1 MKLYDEIIEKTMEL
15 AATCGGHVLST
26 ADTPWQLASE
36 RSMVLR
42 SEMAYELGSEL
53 NPGLGVTIIT
63 DNADLVP
70 QNEIIVCGK
79 ELDEIDHDL
88 PYARIAL
95 VRVEDDR
102 MGTDNALYNA
112 IRKLE
117 YVRYHFYP
125 EGFMMRISASR
136 NKESVRV
143 SKEALK
149 GGITFGKVGGAMIQA
164 FERQEAVRA
173 VKLIYIT
180 DPAFDYL
187 ALKELLTQSEA
198 ITETIDHMLKDLK
211 MDCDVCNLKPVCDE
225 VEGLREL
232 HFEGMKPES

>member
-1 MKLYDEIIEKTMEL
+1 MKLYDEIMEKTIEL
-15 AATCGGHVLST
+15 AAACGGHAASA
-26 ADTPWQLASE
+26 ADMPWQLTSE
-36 RSMVLR
+36 RNMVLR
-42 SEMAYELGSEL
+42 SEMAYELGLDL
-53 NPGLGVTIIT
+53 NQGLGATILT

-79 ELDEIDHDL
+79 DLNEIDKDM

-102 MGTDNALYNA
+102 MGTGNALYNA

-125 EGFMMRISASR
+125 EGFMMRISASK

-149 GGITFGKVGGAMIQA
+149 GGITFGKVGSAMIKA
-164 FERQEAVRA
+164 FEQQEAVRA

-180 DPAFDYL
+180 NPAFDYP
-187 ALKELLTQSEA
+187 ALKALLTQSEA
-198 ITETIDHMLKDLK
+198 ITETMDHMLKDLK

>member
-1 MKLYDEIIEKTMEL
+1 MKLYDEIMEKTIEL
-15 AATCGGHVLST
+15 AAECGGHAASA
-26 ADTPWQLASE
+26 ADVPWPLTSE
-36 RSMVLR
+36 RTMVLR
-42 SEMAYELGSEL
+42 SELAYELGSDL
-53 NPGLGVTIIT
+53 NPGLGATILT

-70 QNEIIVCGK
+70 QNEIIVCGRD
-79 ELDEIDHDL
+79 LSEIDKDL

-102 MGTDNALYNA
+102 MGNALYNA

-125 EGFMMRISASR
+125 EGFMMRISASK

-143 SKEALK
+143 SKEALND
-149 GGITFGKVGGAMIQA
+149 GITFGKVGSAMIQA
-164 FERQEAVRA
+164 FEKQEAVRA

-180 DPAFDYL
+180 DPAFDYP
-187 ALKELLTQSEA
+187 ALKDLLAQSES

-211 MDCDVCNLKPVCDE
+211 MDCNVCNLKPVCDE